1 MHVPLGIGH
10 FYAMVPEPLQD
21 APEEIALDRGDAV
34 LRVVNPHPYFQVDG
48 IISQTCYK
56 VGRFR
61 IFENPQGIR
70 SRRQHQFPGFL
81 QIRTVGN
88 ANGNP

>member
-48 IISQTCYK
+48 IISQ
-56 VGRFR
+56 
-61 IFENPQGIR
+61 
-70 SRRQHQFPGFL
+70 SL
-81 QIRTVGN
+81 L
-88 ANGNP
+88 